1 MTEET
6 RYCLQ
11 CDEKRILSEMVLTKK
26 DLTAKVGDKS
36 IVVPDV
42 LGHHCPACG
51 ECEFPEGEGK
61 RFSEVVEKLRAAKE

>member
-1 MTEET
+1 MTTEK
-6 RYCLQ
+6 RRCLQ
-11 CDEKRILSEMVLTKK
+11 CDEEHILSEMAFTKK
-26 DLTAKVGDKS
+26 DLTAKVGDKP

-42 LGHHCPACG
+42 LGHHCPSCG

>member
-1 MTEET
+1 MTTEK

-11 CDEKRILSEMVLTKK
+11 CDEKHILSEMEFTKK

-36 IVVPDV
+36 IVVPAV

-51 ECEFPEGEGK
+51 ECEFSEGEGK